1 VSAPPLVLEE
11 IVAALSRDYGVHPY
25 SKWRGAHWR
34 LASLVEIAPDD
45 ARAAARRAAE
55 DVLGWLANPRRPRRF
70 PTIDGRVRRCASQEG
85 LALYA
90 CCRIGMA
97 DESRLRTIADSLV
110 ATQWP
115 DGGWNCDRRPEAT
128 HSSFNETWAPTM
140 GLAAYARDTGDAQ
153 ARAAAQ
159 RAAEFLLL
167 HRVFQSHRTGEPAH
181 PAVTKLRFPPYWH
194 YDVLVGLVTL
204 ARSVGLG
211 DARASDA
218 LDVVESR
225 RRDDG
230 TWRTDG
236 RWWKAPG
243 SKGSNVEAVDWGE
256 TAHERLTAR
265 AFEVLG
271 AANRLQAGAA

>member
-1 VSAPPLVLEE
+1 MPDE
-11 IVAALSRDYGVHPY
+11 IVRALARDYGVHPY

-55 DVLGWLANPRRPRRF
+55 DVLGWLADPRRPRRF
-70 PTIDGRVRRCASQEG
+70 PTIEGRVRRCASQEG

-97 DESRLRTIADSLV
+97 EEPRLRTIADSLV

-140 GLAAYARDTGDAQ
+140 GLAAYARDTGGAQ
-153 ARAAAQ
+153 ARAAAE
-159 RAAEFLLL
+159 RGAEFLLV
-167 HRVFQSHRTGEPAH
+167 HHVFQSHRTGEPAH
-181 PAVTKLRFPPYWH
+181 PAVIKLRFPPYWH
-194 YDVLVGLVTL
+194 YDVLVGLITL
-204 ARSVGLG
+204 ARSVGLA
-211 DARASDA
+211 DARTSDA
-218 LDVVESR
+218 LDLVESR

-230 TWRTDG
+230 TWRADG
-236 RWWKAPG
+236 RWWKPPG

-271 AANRLQAGAA
+271 AANRLQVGAP